1 MSLTIE
7 LRPFVQELA
16 ELIELKLRAN
26 EHKQLDG
33 VSSHFLYKKLME
45 EIHELFEANERVHE
59 NGCLPNEETEALGRA
74 LALEA
79 ADVAAVAGFFAARIK
94 VLTDPGVHK
103 EKEDE

>member
-1 MSLTIE
+1 
-7 LRPFVQELA
+7 VKELA

-26 EHKQLDG
+26 EHKQLEG

-45 EIHELFEANERVHE
+45 EVHELFEANEKVHE
-59 NGCLPNEETEALGRA
+59 NTWYVPNEETEALGRA

-94 VLTDPGVHK
+94 ALPDPGHRD
-103 EKEDE
+103 EDS